1 MSHHS
6 LHDSPFDL
14 SNKTAFV
21 TGGNGGIGLGIA
33 QGFIEHGANVA
44 IAARNADKL
53 ESAVAS
59 LTATAG
65 GDSSRV
71 LALSCDVTDR
81 ASIQAA
87 LDETMSKPLA
97 DGTSSSTTPAPTSA
111 PTSHRTSPTTT
122 GATSSTPTSRR
133 CTTSRRSRST
143 TCETRAQENTS
154 TSAP

>member
-33 QGFIEHGANVA
+33 QGFIEHGASVA

-53 ESAVAS
+53 SAAVDT
-59 LTATAG
+59 LTQAAE

-81 ASIQAA
+81 ASIQSA
-87 LDETMSKPLA
+87 LDETMSTFGGWDIIVNNA
-97 DGTSSSTTPAPTSA
+97 GTCLLY
-111 PTSHRTSPTTT
+111 TSPSPRD
-122 GATSSTPTSRR
+122 GLLSRMPSS
-133 CTTSRRSRST
+133 
-143 TCETRAQENTS
+143 A
-154 TSAP
+154 